1 MTNEELQ
8 EVIQFKDEEDRDKI
22 KQYFTQP
29 ENLDLNKK
37 TIVFSTPSETG
48 TSFFRVFEPLRS
60 LWKAFPD
67 EANYVYTEN
76 LQPNH
81 VKLADVI
88 IMHRCGN
95 LHSHFLS
102 VTRMWPKTEKRPY
115 IIHDAD
121 DNEFN
126 LPNTHPMKTLW
137 MESGKDKMSL
147 QSIKHSDCIT
157 TTTPKLKNTFEKFND
172 DVNIFPNMFD
182 WGLPQWCYDKNEIR
196 KEIVPEWCPTDDKI
210 IVGWA
215 GLTSHFE
222 DIKRMA
228 PIMKA
233 IHDKY
238 PNTYFVIAGMALKD
252 TQVEIH
258 EDEDGNKSFEEK
270 EIENEEET
278 YKGRIEALYK
288 DIDPKRLKI
297 LNALPLETY
306 AKFYTLFDISLAYI
320 EHNAFASCKSEIKVV
335 EALHYRCIPV
345 FSNYGGY
352 KTMCDQIPSEISTK
366 HFAID
371 LTSPGSWVNAIS
383 YHIDN
388 YEESKKRTAEL
399 AEWSDRTY
407 DINAFAEERLN
418 FYTKRSEEFQE
429 DWYNN
434 NIAQYL
440 DYEGA

>member
-1 MTNEELQ
+1 
-8 EVIQFKDEEDRDKI
+8 
-22 KQYFTQP
+22 
-29 ENLDLNKK
+29 
-37 TIVFSTPSETG
+37 
-48 TSFFRVFEPLRS
+48 
-60 LWKAFPD
+60 
-67 EANYVYTEN
+67 
-76 LQPNH
+76 
-81 VKLADVI
+81 
-88 IMHRCGN
+88 
-95 LHSHFLS
+95 
-102 VTRMWPKTEKRPY
+102 MWPKTEKRPY

-157 TTTPKLKNTFEKFND
+157 TTTPKLKDTFEKFND
-172 DVNIFPNMFD
+172 DVSIFPNMFD
-182 WGLPQWCYDKNEIR
+182 WELPQWCYNKNEIR
-196 KEIVPEWCPTDDKI
+196 KEILPDWFPTDDKI
-210 IVGWA
+210 IIGWA

-258 EDEDGNKSFEEK
+258 EDEDGNKTFEEK
-270 EIENEEET
+270 EISNKEET

-306 AKFYTLFDISLAYI
+306 AKFYALFDISLAYI

-335 EALHYRCIPV
+335 EALHYGCIPV

-352 KTMCDQIPSEISTK
+352 KTMCDKWPSSFSSK

-371 LTSPGSWVNAIS
+371 MTSAGAWVNAIS
-383 YHIDN
+383 HHIDN

-399 AEWSDRTY
+399 TEWSDRTY